1 MKGTP
6 LGNRYKVKRA
16 DIEVMASDDNSSG
29 VTGGVY
35 EYDNVVTNSS
45 KPLEEGMQVRL
56 VE

>member
-1 MKGTP
+1 M
-6 LGNRYKVKRA
+6 KRA
-16 DIEVMASDDNSSG
+16 DVEVQASDDTSSG

-35 EYDNVVTNSS
+35 ENDNVITNSS